1 MVLGFCVYSYFSS
14 FANAAP
20 DSLEG
25 SKGSNSYMSGS
36 KPQKHGKETITCAAA
51 CQGQG
56 GDTRDEQS
64 PVVNRSIF
72 NGVDADV
79 FARFKVLQSRIDN
92 VNSFSEID
100 CGEQQEASKRP
111 YAVEDAVMARLKVL
125 KSRPDNI
132 TSLSQESNKHQLDA
146 STNSADDVDDAVMA
160 MLGILESHP
169 NSAALLGQES
179 SKQQLD
185 MRTNRE
191 DGIDDDVMARL
202 RILKSRPGNETSMGD
217 ANKEQ
222 QDACSDQL
230 NGDGLGVVSNGAI
243 SDTLSEKCSKFTHT
257 DDLADRLGGKDSVGG
272 LDKFGDGGNCAREK
286 KEIGGSA
293 DVATP
298 MRCKGTSD
306 EVSIESAVHGEDN
319 LDENHVW
326 LQTAGDSHVCTEGSQ
341 EAHLISSPVD
351 QYGGSP
357 TEWEH
362 VLKENFFHPGK

>member
-1 MVLGFCVYSYFSS
+1 MYVHVFL

-25 SKGSNSYMSGS
+25 SKGSNSYMSSS
-36 KPQKHGKETITCAAA
+36 KPQNHGKETITCTAAF
-51 CQGQG
+51 QGQG
-56 GDTRDEQS
+56 GDTRDKQS

-100 CGEQQEASKRP
+100 CVEQQETSKRP

-125 KSRPDNI
+125 KSPPDNI

-146 STNSADDVDDAVMA
+146 STNSADNVDDAVMA
-160 MLGILESHP
+160 RLGILESHP
-169 NSAALLGQES
+169 NRAALLGQES

-185 MRTNRE
+185 ARTNRE
-191 DGIDDDVMARL
+191 DGIDDAVMARL
-202 RILKSRPGNETSMGD
+202 RILKSRPDNETSMGN

-222 QDACSDQL
+222 QDICSDEL
-230 NGDGLGVVSNGAI
+230 NGDNLGVVSNGAT
-243 SDTLSEKCSKFTHT
+243 SNTLSEKHSKFMHS
-257 DDLADRLGGKDSVGG
+257 DDLADRSGGKDSVGG
-272 LDKFGDGGNCAREK
+272 LDTFGDGNCAREK

-298 MRCKGTSD
+298 KRCKDTSD
-306 EVSIESAVHGEDN
+306 EVNFESAVHGEDN
-319 LDENHVW
+319 LGENHVW
-326 LQTAGDSHVCTEGSQ
+326 LQTAGDSHVCTEGSH
-341 EAHLISSPVD
+341 EAHVISSPVH